1 MIYSLGRKPQSEIA
15 FNATATKRN
24 TARHALTFALLLSF
38 ALRTSAADKH
48 HLEAAENVD
57 FTAYVGAVELQVFA
71 KEARWQS
78 SGVSLRNGQRYHL
91 SAGGTWRIGKGCNV
105 TAADG
110 VGVDTDPC
118 PEMLMRP
125 VGQFTASA
133 LIAKIGE
140 NGRPMGIGN
149 ATTLMA
155 PADGVLYF
163 RINDPMTWDN
173 EGQITVRVAL
183 DTRQVI
189 PAEAGQNREGGGGQG
204 GGAGGRRNLR

>member
-1 MIYSLGRKPQSEIA
+1 MLAQWNCRCLRRKPVGRVLVSRYVTGS
-15 FNATATKRN
+15 ATTFPPV
-24 TARHALTFALLLSF
+24 AR
-38 ALRTSAADKH
+38 
-48 HLEAAENVD
+48 
-57 FTAYVGAVELQVFA
+57 G
-71 KEARWQS
+71 
-78 SGVSLRNGQRYHL
+78 
-91 SAGGTWRIGKGCNV
+91 RIGKGCNV

-189 PAEAGQNREGGGGQG
+189 PAEAGQNREDGGGQG